1 MTCKEFLKELTD
13 YLDGEMDSRTRSELE
28 DHLNWCHNCYVVC
41 NTTKM
46 TIEIYRD
53 QQLYELPDPLRTN
66 LRSAIMSKCKDKAK
80 QRGESQKG

>member
-1 MTCKEFLKELTD
+1 MTCKEFLQELTD
-13 YLDGEMDSRTRSELE
+13 YLDGAMDARTRSELE

-53 QQLYELPDPLRTN
+53 QQLYELPDPLRDS
-66 LRSAIMSKCKDKAK
+66 LRNAIMSKCKERAK
-80 QRGESQKG
+80 HKGESHKP

>member
-1 MTCKEFLKELTD
+1 MTCKEFLRELTD
-13 YLDGEMDSRTRSELE
+13 YLDGAMDARTRSELE

-53 QQLYELPDPLRTN
+53 QQLYELPDPLRDT
-66 LRSAIMSKCKDKAK
+66 LRDAIMSKCKASAK
-80 QRGESQKG
+80 HKGDPPKP